1 MLLAKASPFL
11 SRTLGKTFIRFS
23 HSTTRI
29 KAYNQIKYCSPLSLP
44 LFRSRMIYTECGS
57 NPRPAS
63 PANDLI
69 EPLLPYSVSNNSSTI
84 TLGTKK
90 YSTNT
95 STTTEELERW
105 SWKWWKEWTIIF
117 IVFGI
122 TGSTTVR
129 IVRPVVTN
137 VLGIDGGFID
147 GPWTYRISYLCIT
160 IPLYSIILLIV
171 GTLFGRHAYFKKI
184 VLRMYGRFIP
194 SRLIKRIRG
203 NRNDGCS
210 QAAPSMRFASDRDV
224 AQSFR

>member
-69 EPLLPYSVSNNSSTI
+69 EPLLPYSVSNSSSTI

-90 YSTNT
+90 YSTNA

-137 VLGIDGGFID
+137 VLGIE
-147 GPWTYRISYLCIT
+147 
-160 IPLYSIILLIV
+160 

-203 NRNDGCS
+203 NRNDAIVMAQTTAPIIIV
-210 QAAPSMRFASDRDV
+210 QAGATAFEAKPSR
-224 AQSFR
+224 QY